1 MSLSP
6 RQRWLSRSRIQILIH
21 SLVSQLLVISLIS
34 HSHVPVV
41 FQKHQI
47 SPEFCWIW
55 FLFGVRYP
63 WTTWLSLF
71 LSIACIPLISIA
83 CFYTSSNICPFLK
96 LSAIFLPELG
106 HRPSCLNTSMFSS
119 HLVVIQLLSFLR
131 WTHDARD
138 LWPRAVDPLFSSSR
152 YTQKLSESSSSLLIL
167 SPALLDPCLSQK
179 WLPAAYEIKVMFL
192 EDFWKTHIISI
203 CYINV
208 LVSSHSLISSHL
220 SFSLVQ

>member
-1 MSLSP
+1 MRPREDTQIQVSLSP

-21 SLVSQLLVISLIS
+21 GLVSQLLVISLIS
-34 HSHVPVV
+34 QSHVPVV

-83 CFYTSSNICPFLK
+83 CFYTSSNSCPFLK
-96 LSAIFLPELG
+96 LSAIFLPKLG

-119 HLVVIQLLSFLR
+119 RLVVVQLLSFLR

-152 YTQKLSESSSSLLIL
+152 YRELIFPSDLISCPPWPLPLTEVTPCCLPRSKSCFLKTSGKPILSPFATLMSLSLLI
-167 SPALLDPCLSQK
+167 P
-179 WLPAAYEIKVMFL
+179 
-192 EDFWKTHIISI
+192 
-203 CYINV
+203 
-208 LVSSHSLISSHL
+208 
-220 SFSLVQ
+220 